1 MKKLAST
8 LLLFAVTTPLVYPQ
22 EAYKLPSITVTA
34 TRFETNLERLPD
46 PVVVLTSDEIERG
59 GFDVLFDLFRL
70 TPAFSLKRTGGPGQ
84 WTTVRFRGAKAKHLL
99 LLVNGVRISD
109 PSTPSDDFGEILS
122 YLDTADIERVE
133 IVGGPQSALYG
144 SDAAS
149 GVVNVIT
156 AGAKGERRLWLKT
169 EGGSLGRL
177 KASGAAAGQIADL
190 SYSIALSGERAGGVL
205 DHEEFKNKTASLNLR
220 YKVSGKTSLDLF
232 GRFLDAFV
240 NYSHWNSLTFK
251 AYPDPRAY
259 KYTKSLLLSMG
270 IEHEVS
276 KSLSLKGR
284 LSFNRTR
291 RRYDDEDDGVLDAE
305 DNVKDYPL
313 KAHYKGT
320 NLQGSFQAIF
330 KPNDRLKGAVGLDLL
345 RQSAEAGFEG
355 DLWVGSGYL
364 SCHALLG
371 DSFGLSLAARFDE
384 HSISGNSF
392 TYKLGGAYAIEKLGL
407 KLRGCI
413 GTGFKAP
420 SLYQM
425 LNPNYGN
432 ENLKPERSLGLNVGL
447 EKKLLGERAR
457 VGIDL
462 FRTEFRDMIAFESL
476 FDEQGN
482 WIGGRYVN
490 RESAETRGAEL
501 SIAVAP
507 TDKLVL
513 ETRYSYVDG
522 KEEDKPL
529 TLVPKHSLTFKAL
542 IGLGGFDGGLYIYR
556 VGERLAFDR
565 EHKLEPY
572 TRVDLSL
579 GYKATDRLGLFI
591 KVENLFD
598 VDYQEAG
605 GYRAPG
611 LCVFGG
617 AKLGL

>member
-1 MKKLAST
+1 MRRFVLVPLLLLAS
-8 LLLFAVTTPLVYPQ
+8 LAYPQ
-22 EAYKLPSITVTA
+22 EPYKLPSITVTA
-34 TRFETNLERLPD
+34 TRFETSLERLPD
-46 PVVVLTSDEIERG
+46 PIFVLTSDEIERG
-59 GFDVLFDLFRL
+59 GFDVLFELFRL

-84 WTTVRFRGAKAKHLL
+84 WTTVNFRGAKAKHLL

-122 YLDTADIERVE
+122 YFDTADIERVE

-156 AGAKGERRLWLKT
+156 AGTKGERKLWLKT
-169 EGGSLGRL
+169 EGGSLGRIR
-177 KASGAAAGQIADL
+177 ASGAAAGRIADL
-190 SYSIALSGERAGGVL
+190 SYSIALSGERTGGLL
-205 DHEEFKNKTASLNLR
+205 DNEEFKNKTASLNLR
-220 YKVSGKTSLDLF
+220 YKASGKTSIDLF

-259 KYTKSLLLSMG
+259 KYTKSLLLSVG
-270 IEHEVS
+270 IEHEPS
-276 KSLSLKGR
+276 ESLSLSGK
-284 LSFNRTR
+284 LSFNGTR
-291 RRYDDEDDGVLDAE
+291 RRYDDEDDGILDVE
-305 DNVKDYPL
+305 DNVKDHPL
-313 KAHYKGT
+313 KASYKGT

-330 KPNDRLKGAVGLDLL
+330 RPSDRLKGAAGLDLI
-345 RQSAEAGFEG
+345 RQSAEAGFKG

-371 DSFGLSLAARFDE
+371 SSFGLSLAARFDE
-384 HSISGNSF
+384 HSISGNSL
-392 TYKLGGAYAIEKLGL
+392 TYKLGAAYSIERLGL
-407 KLRGCI
+407 KLRGCV

-425 LNPNYGN
+425 LNPSYGN
-432 ENLKPERSLGLNVGL
+432 EDLKPERSLGLNAGL
-447 EKKLLGERAR
+447 EKKLFSGRAR
-457 VGIDL
+457 IEIDL

-490 RESAETRGAEL
+490 RESAEAEGVEL

-507 TDKLVL
+507 IDRLAI

-522 KEEDKPL
+522 REEGKPL

-542 IGLGGFDGGLYIYR
+542 IDLGGLNGGLYVYR
-556 VGERLAFDR
+556 VGERLEFDR
-565 EHKLEPY
+565 EHKLRPY
-572 TRVDLSL
+572 TRVDLSI
-579 GYKATDRLGLFI
+579 GYKATDQLGLFI
-591 KVENLFD
+591 KAENLFD
-598 VDYQEAG
+598 ADYQEAC
-605 GYRAPG
+605 GYPAPG
-611 LCVFGG
+611 LCLLGG
-617 AKLGL
+617 AKLNL